1 MALLLAGWLCTLPAG
16 AQTTDDDKD
25 IWRHVDL
32 GEVDF
37 KKAKNYCVRLCGF
50 YRYYEDGVIYLNDHQ
65 HKMYESSEGIC
76 ELDVRYNKD
85 GDDGVD
91 IMVARNLVHPDR
103 SGAFADY
110 YELKPYTF
118 LEKARHDPKRY
129 RIEPQGDTT
138 RVYTKRGLAGTA
150 VRDTVRQE
158 LRISYNALSPDTAMS
173 INLLSL
179 RGHLSHVNT
188 DAVYRLDST
197 GVDYVPQGNLK
208 KIIFDGDWVI
218 TNSMGSLDEEADY
231 HQHMEFYVDSV
242 AYLTRD
248 EYKADKKLSLKQ
260 RRERVGYTMAD
271 IDRLAQKLGVPPV
284 TAEQRQRIEDQLDW
298 DDEFAQWLKTNRI
311 AKTTV
316 KTAQKMAESEAVQQ
330 KVAELKQQVES
341 ELGPKIEEA
350 IEKGTKHE

>member
-16 AQTTDDDKD
+16 AQTTNDDKD

-118 LEKARHDPKRY
+118 LEKARQDPKRY
-129 RIEPQGDTT
+129 RMETQGDTT

-158 LRISYNALSPDTAMS
+158 LRISYNALSPDTAMN
-173 INLLSL
+173 INLLL
-179 RGHLSHVNT
+179 VNGHLSHVNT

-208 KIIFDGDWVI
+208 KIIFDGDFDVHA
-218 TNSMGSLDEEADY
+218 SVYSLDEHVVG

-298 DDEFAQWLKTNRI
+298 DDEFAQWLKTDKK

-316 KTAQKMAESEAVQQ
+316 KAAQKMAENEAVQQ
-330 KVAELKQQVES
+330 KVAELKQQVDS
-341 ELGPKIEEA
+341 ELDSKIK

>member
-1 MALLLAGWLCTLPAG
+1 MLAGWLCTLPAG
-16 AQTTDDDKD
+16 AQTTDDDED

-32 GEVDF
+32 SEVDF
-37 KKAKNYCVRLCGF
+37 KKERSYCVRLCGF
-50 YRYYEDGVIYLNDHQ
+50 YRYYEDGTIYLNDRRQ
-65 HKMYESSEGIC
+65 KMYESSEGIC
-76 ELDVRYNKD
+76 ELDVRYSKD
-85 GDDGVD
+85 EDDGVD

-103 SGAFADY
+103 QGAFADY

-118 LEKARHDPKRY
+118 LEKARQDPKRY
-129 RIEPQGDTT
+129 RMETQGDTT

-158 LRISYNALSPDTAMS
+158 LRMSYNALSPDTAMN
-173 INLLSL
+173 INLLFL
-179 RGHLSHVNT
+179 RGHLSHVDT
-188 DAVYRLDST
+188 KAVYRLDST

-208 KIIFDGDWVI
+208 QIIFDGDWVI
-218 TNSMGSLDEEADY
+218 TNSMGVIDEEFGF

-260 RRERVGYTMAD
+260 RRERVGYTLAD

-298 DDEFAQWLKTNRI
+298 DDEFEQWLKTNRM
-311 AKTTV
+311 AKTTIR
-316 KTAQKMAESEAVQQ
+316 AARKMAESEAG
-330 KVAELKQQVES
+330 KKAAEQMKTATDKLMDNTTNRKED
-341 ELGPKIEEA
+341 E
-350 IEKGTKHE
+350 